1 MAKKV
6 VAIKG
11 LEYAYPDG
19 TRALNGVS
27 LDVFEGESVALI
39 GLNGAGKSTLLLHLN
54 GILQSDRGDVEVLG
68 MKVDENIRE
77 IRSKVGMVFQDP
89 DDQLF
94 MPTVFDD
101 VAFGPINMGFSEE
114 MVKKKVRMALEQVGM
129 SGYEGRAPHH
139 MSFGEKKRI
148 AIATVLS
155 MEPEILVLDEPTSN
169 VDPHARR
176 KLIELLNGFDITKI
190 MATHDIET
198 VSETCDRAI
207 VLFEG
212 KIAANG
218 DVEEVLID
226 SELLESHGL
235 EAPVLVRLFRDV
247 MHRDDIPI
255 RLDDVIEKPKR
266 YKIYPLTCERTNH
279 RIYPGQM

>member
-6 VAIKG
+6 VAIKD
-11 LEYAYPDG
+11 LEYTYPDG
-19 TRALNGVS
+19 TRALRGVS

-39 GLNGAGKSTLLLHLN
+39 GPNGAGKSTLLLHLN

-68 MKVDENIRE
+68 MKVEENIRE

-101 VAFGPINMGFSEE
+101 VAFGPINMGFSE
-114 MVKKKVRMALEQVGM
+114 VKEKVRRALKQVGM
-129 SGYEGRAPHH
+129 SGYERRAPHH
-139 MSFGEKKRI
+139 LSFGEKKRI
-148 AIATVLS
+148 SIATVLS

-176 KLIELLNGFDITKI
+176 GLIELLNGFDVTKI
-190 MATHDIET
+190 MATHDIEM

-207 VLFEG
+207 VLFDG
-212 KIAANG
+212 KIVANG
-218 DVEEVLID
+218 DVEEVLTN

-235 EAPVLVRLFRDV
+235 EAPILVRLFREV
-247 MHRDDIPI
+247 MHRDDIPL
-255 RLDDVIEKPKR
+255 RLDDAIERQKR
-266 YKIYPLTCERTNH
+266 YKI
-279 RIYPGQM
+279 

>member
-6 VAIKG
+6 VEIKG

-19 TRALNGVS
+19 IRALKGIS
-27 LDVFEGESVALI
+27 LDIFEGESVALM

-54 GILQSDRGDVEVLG
+54 GILQSDIGTVEVLG
-68 MKVDENIRE
+68 MKVDGNLRE

-114 MVKKKVRMALEQVGM
+114 KVKEKVRMALELVNM
-129 SGYEGRAPHH
+129 SGCGARAPHH

-169 VDPHARR
+169 VDPNARR
-176 KLIELLNGFDITKI
+176 HLIELLNELDITKI
-190 MATHDIET
+190 MATHDIEM
-198 VSETCDRAI
+198 VSDTCDRAI
-207 VLFEG
+207 VMFEG

-218 DVEEVLID
+218 AVEEVLTN

-235 EAPVLVRLFRDV
+235 EAPILVKLFRDV
-247 MHRDDIPI
+247 MHRENIPL
-255 RLDDVIEKPKR
+255 RLNDVIEKPNK
-266 YKIYPLTCERTNH
+266 YKI
-279 RIYPGQM
+279 

>member
-6 VAIKG
+6 VAIKD
-11 LEYAYPDG
+11 LEYTYPDG
-19 TRALNGVS
+19 TRALRGLS

-39 GLNGAGKSTLLLHLN
+39 GPNGAGKSTLLLHLN

-101 VAFGPINMGFSEE
+101 VAFGPINMGFSE
-114 MVKKKVRMALEQVGM
+114 VKEKVRRALEQVGM
-129 SGYEGRAPHH
+129 SGYERRAPHH
-139 MSFGEKKRI
+139 LSFGEKKRI
-148 AIATVLS
+148 SIATVLS

-176 KLIELLNGFDITKI
+176 GLIGLLNGFDVTKI
-190 MATHDIET
+190 MATHDIEM

-207 VLFEG
+207 VLFDG

-218 DVEEVLID
+218 DVEEVLTN

-235 EAPVLVRLFRDV
+235 EAPILVRLFREV
-247 MHRDDIPI
+247 MHRDDIPL
-255 RLDDVIEKPKR
+255 RLVDAIERQKR
-266 YKIYPLTCERTNH
+266 YKI
-279 RIYPGQM
+279 

>member
-1 MAKKV
+1 MV
-6 VAIKG
+6 EIKG

-19 TRALNGVS
+19 IRALNGVS
-27 LDVFEGESVALI
+27 LDIFEGESVALI

-54 GILQSDRGDVEVLG
+54 GILQSDIGDVEVLG

-114 MVKKKVRMALEQVGM
+114 KVKEKVRMALERVNM
-129 SGYEGRAPHH
+129 SGHEARAPHH
-139 MSFGEKKRI
+139 MSLGEKKRI

-155 MEPEILVLDEPTSN
+155 MEPEILLLDEPTSN
-169 VDPHARR
+169 VDPNAQRH
-176 KLIELLNGFDITKI
+176 LIELLNELDITKI
-190 MATHDIET
+190 MATHDIEM
-198 VSETCDRAI
+198 VSDTCDRAI
-207 VLFEG
+207 VMFEG

-218 DVEEVLID
+218 AVEEVLTN
-226 SELLESHGL
+226 SELLESNGL
-235 EAPVLVRLFRDV
+235 EAPMLVKLFRDV
-247 MHRDDIPI
+247 MHRKNIPI
-255 RLDDVIEKPKR
+255 RLNDVIEKPNK
-266 YKIYPLTCERTNH
+266 YKI
-279 RIYPGQM
+279 